1 MAGGSASSQDTVTI
15 QHIHGSTEITDEPE
29 RVVALSSVDADTATA
44 LGATPLLVPQAPG
57 TDPGELAPWFAE
69 SAGGDDVDIIN
80 VAGGDQGGEIPFE
93 RIAAVQP
100 DVILGMGSGIDAQ
113 DYRTLSEI
121 APTVAPEIGDFLDP
135 WPAITRTI
143 GRALGRTDEAA
154 RLISETEDTIAATAA
169 EHPEF
174 EGRTFVV
181 SLLFAPDQF
190 GLLVDTE
197 ESTVSLMRGLGFVL
211 KPEVDN
217 LQATSGYATQVS
229 RERTNLLDADVTLA
243 YAPQPEL
250 ADMYLADPLVGG
262 LDVVARGAFIR
273 VDRLLW
279 GALRN
284 PSVLSI
290 PYAVDQI
297 VPKLAAVN
305 LGSA

>member
-1 MAGGSASSQDTVTI
+1 MPSWRSSTSGVSDGPLISRLALLTVGLVAAAGALTACGDDGDVAGGSASSQDTVTI

-121 APTVAPEIGDFLDP
+121 APTVAPEIGD
-135 WPAITRTI
+135 
-143 GRALGRTDEAA
+143 
-154 RLISETEDTIAATAA
+154 
-169 EHPEF
+169 
-174 EGRTFVV
+174 
-181 SLLFAPDQF
+181 
-190 GLLVDTE
+190 
-197 ESTVSLMRGLGFVL
+197 
-211 KPEVDN
+211 
-217 LQATSGYATQVS
+217 
-229 RERTNLLDADVTLA
+229 
-243 YAPQPEL
+243 
-250 ADMYLADPLVGG
+250 
-262 LDVVARGAFIR
+262 
-273 VDRLLW
+273 
-279 GALRN
+279 
-284 PSVLSI
+284 
-290 PYAVDQI
+290 
-297 VPKLAAVN
+297 